1 VRQRY
6 YGEEQLYCG
15 DVAVGWLGQA
25 RARARARARAGGMMW
40 VYVVGRR
47 SENRVES
54 CRVVSRCG
62 MAIRFDVLA
71 RLACGHTGPG
81 DGGRRTEDGGRA
93 A

>member
-25 RARARARARAGGMMW
+25 RARAGGMMW

-47 SENRVES
+47 SENRVESSRVVS